1 MMGEDQS
8 EGSGGSGAGQDGEAL
23 VKPDAMP
30 PALSGP
36 ASSSAVTNLPSMC
49 PQCALSRPL
58 RESNVTPKL
67 TA

>member
-23 VKPDAMP
+23 VKPDAIP
-30 PALSGP
+30 RAPSGP
-36 ASSSAVTNLPSMC
+36 ACNSAVAVLLCMF
-49 PQCALSRPL
+49 PQRALLCPL
-58 RESNVTPKL
+58 RQSNVTPKV

>member
-8 EGSGGSGAGQDGEAL
+8 EGSGGSGAGQDGETL

-36 ASSSAVTNLPSMC
+36 ASSSAALMCSEYSPSVLC
-49 PQCALSRPL
+49 HVLCVSQ
-58 RESNVTPKL
+58 T
-67 TA
+67 